1 MISVYGITDRGMM
14 RRANQDACA
23 YKAEDA
29 SSAWGVVCDGMGG
42 ARAGDIA
49 SRIGVEVFREYMEK
63 REVHEQAQPPAA
75 TLRAAV
81 EEGNEAIL
89 FIANRNREYFGM
101 GTTLVGAIVQDGQV
115 TVINIGDS
123 RAYHV
128 SHGAMRR
135 VTRDHSIVEALVE
148 RGNITPEEAR
158 QHPQKNLIT
167 RALGTSRT
175 AEADLY
181 ELQMEDGDW
190 LLLCSDGL
198 TNEMTDDEIAAEMKQ
213 EQTVEAICCALLDI
227 VLERGARDNVTIM
240 LFHVESKVEGGMDHG
255 STDR

>member
-1 MISVYGITDRGMM
+1 MISVYGISDRGKL

-23 YKAEDA
+23 YKEEDT
-29 SSAWGVVCDGMGG
+29 SYAWGVVCDGMGG

-63 REVHEQAQPPAA
+63 RNEADQASPPAA
-75 TLRAAV
+75 ALRAAV
-81 EEGNEAIL
+81 AEGNEAIL

-101 GTTLVGAIVQDGQV
+101 GTTLVGAIMQDGQA

-128 SHGAMRR
+128 SKGAMRR
-135 VTRDHSIVEALVE
+135 ITRDHSIVEALVE

-167 RALGTSRT
+167 RALGTSKT

-181 ELQMEDGDW
+181 EVQMEQGDW

-198 TNEMTDDEIAAEMKQ
+198 TNEMTDEEIAAEMNP
-213 EQTVEAICCALLDI
+213 ERTAETICCVLLDI

-240 LFHVESKVEGGMDHG
+240 LFHVESEQEGGVDHG